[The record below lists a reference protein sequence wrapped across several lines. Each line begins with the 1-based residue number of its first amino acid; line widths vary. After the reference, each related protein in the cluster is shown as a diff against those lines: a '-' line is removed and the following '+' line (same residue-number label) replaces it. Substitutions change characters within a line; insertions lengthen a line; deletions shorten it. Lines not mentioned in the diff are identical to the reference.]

1 MKYLLY
7 ILLFIGMIFSTQI
20 TSKEVIQYTLQDTG
34 IQVVDVGTTEE
45 GAVII
50 YDLGSTMSQ
59 GNILTASTLC
69 LVLLADEYPESEMVF
84 AIARVGGYDVFV
96 TYAETQN
103 ILAYRDGNASPNIF
117 GKMLITEGVGG
128 GSCCG
133 TAAILLLS
141 IPFLYYIKT
150 NL

>member
-1 MKYLLY
+1 MKYLFY
-7 ILLFIGMIFSTQI
+7 ILLFMGMIFSTQI
-20 TSKEVIQYTLQDTG
+20 TSKDVIQYTLQDTG
-34 IQVVDVGTTEE
+34 IQVVEVGTTEE
-45 GAVII
+45 GAVIV

-69 LVLLADEYPESEMVF
+69 LVLLADEYPDSKMVF

-96 TYAETQN
+96 NYAETQN
-103 ILAYRDGNASPNIF
+103 ILEYRDGKTQPEMF

-141 IPFLYYIKT
+141 IPLLYYVKT